1 MGRSTRDAVC
11 PISTRRF
18 ASAYGSGLI
27 NTPFTRAKTA
37 AVAPMPKASV
47 RATGT
52 ENPGWRTRRRSAW
65 RASNTE
71 SLFISQ
77 RHHRIHPPRPAR
89 GEITRDQRDDREQSH
104 DAYER
109 RRIACA
115 HPVQQRRE
123 RTSDCERDHDAD
135 NDPRR
140 READPIAHHL
150 RHHVAPARPERE
162 PDAELAPPLPDRIRQ
177 ESVDADRGEQQR
189 GSGEA
194 AQEPHV
200 EPPLREAPGDIDP

>member
-37 AVAPMPKASV
+37 AVAPIPKASV

-71 SLFISQ
+71 SLLISQ
-77 RHHRIHPPRPAR
+77 RHHRIHPPRSSR

-115 HPVQQRRE
+115 HPVQQRGE
-123 RTSDCERDHDAD
+123 QTSDCERDHDAD

-140 READPIAHHL
+140 RE
-150 RHHVAPARPERE
+150 
-162 PDAELAPPLPDRIRQ
+162 PDAELAPPLPDGIRK

-200 EPPLREAPGDIDP
+200 EPP

>member
-47 RATGT
+47 RTTGT
-52 ENPGWRTRRRSAW
+52 ENPGWRARRRSAW

-77 RHHRIHPPRPAR
+77 RHHRIDPRR
-89 GEITRDQRDDREQSH
+89 STRRQITRDQRNEREQGHDSH
-104 DAYER
+104 ESHRIAHADAVQERRKQPSDGEGDQDAYY
-109 RRIACA
+109 
-115 HPVQQRRE
+115 
-123 RTSDCERDHDAD
+123 
-135 NDPRR
+135 DPRR

-150 RHHVAPARPERE
+150 RHHIA
-162 PDAELAPPLPDRIRQ
+162 PDRKSTRLNSSHSQISYAVFCL
-177 ESVDADRGEQQR
+177 E
-189 GSGEA
+189 
-194 AQEPHV
+194 
-200 EPPLREAPGDIDP
+200 